1 MNHLIRN
8 SLYAMNFSDP
18 NGLSEFVKRL
28 FIKRMLPLVKH
39 NFNLCEIAPRSTG
52 KAHLYKEISPNS
64 ILVSGGQTTAA
75 NSFYNMRRK
84 SVGLRACVVL
94 DEAAGI
100 RFKNKDGINCF
111 WIPISTA
118 IKNALRFSFP
128 AWGMFKTLHTGRRQ
142 DTARIFTKLKAR
154 SARKEHLAF
163 GGAADLQCIL
173 YSCAPPPAGRTKIRL
188 KIWTGC
194 RNLSIPGCAAYA
206 AAWESMGKLMTA
218 SQNSF
223 PQALKAYA
231 PHKAVLCGKCLSKT
245 PFQGIIFR
253 E

>member
-1 MNHLIRN
+1 M
-8 SLYAMNFSDP
+8 S
-18 NGLSEFVKRL
+18 K
-28 FIKRMLPLVKH
+28 
-39 NFNLCEIAPRSTG
+39 T
-52 KAHLYKEISPNS
+52 IS
-64 ILVSGGQTTAA
+64 IYA
-75 NSFYNMRRK
+75 NSHREAQVRRIYIRK
-84 SVGLRACVVL
+84 YRLTVFLFRAGRQRQRACFTIWAGSLSDLSACVAF

-118 IKNALRFSFP
+118 ISAAIKNALRFFP

-173 YSCAPPPAGRTKIRL
+173 YSCAPPPAERTKMRL
-188 KIWTGC
+188 KIWMGC
-194 RNLSIPGCAAYA
+194 WNFSIPGCAAYA

-218 SQNSF
+218 S
-223 PQALKAYA
+223 
-231 PHKAVLCGKCLSKT
+231 KT
-245 PFQGIIFR
+245 ASRRP
-253 E
+253 

>member
-1 MNHLIRN
+1 MSN
-8 SLYAMNFSDP
+8 
-18 NGLSEFVKRL
+18 
-28 FIKRMLPLVKH
+28 
-39 NFNLCEIAPRSTG
+39 T
-52 KAHLYKEISPNS
+52 IS
-64 ILVSGGQTTAA
+64 IYA
-75 NSFYNMRRK
+75 NSHREAQVRRIYIRK
-84 SVGLRACVVL
+84 YRLTVFLFRAGRQRQRTRFTICAGSLSDLSACVAF

-111 WIPISTA
+111 WIPISAAISTAISAA

-163 GGAADLQCIL
+163 CGAADLQCIL
-173 YSCAPPPAGRTKIRL
+173 YSCAPPPAGRTKMRP
-188 KIWTGC
+188 KRRTGC

>member
-1 MNHLIRN
+1 M
-8 SLYAMNFSDP
+8 S
-18 NGLSEFVKRL
+18 
-28 FIKRMLPLVKH
+28 
-39 NFNLCEIAPRSTG
+39 
-52 KAHLYKEISPNS
+52 
-64 ILVSGGQTTAA
+64 
-75 NSFYNMRRK
+75 
-84 SVGLRACVVL
+84 ACVAF

-118 IKNALRFSFP
+118 ISAAIKNALRFFP

-173 YSCAPPPAGRTKIRL
+173 YSCAPPPAGRTKMRL

-194 RNLSIPGCAAYA
+194 RNFSIPGCAAYA

-218 SQNSF
+218 S
-223 PQALKAYA
+223 
-231 PHKAVLCGKCLSKT
+231 KT
-245 PFQGIIFR
+245 ASRRP
-253 E
+253 

>member
-1 MNHLIRN
+1 MSNTISN
-8 SLYAMNFSDP
+8 
-18 NGLSEFVKRL
+18 
-28 FIKRMLPLVKH
+28 

-100 RFKNKDGINCF
+100 RFKDKDGINCF
-111 WIPISTA
+111 WIPISTAISAA

-163 GGAADLQCIL
+163 CGAADLQCIL